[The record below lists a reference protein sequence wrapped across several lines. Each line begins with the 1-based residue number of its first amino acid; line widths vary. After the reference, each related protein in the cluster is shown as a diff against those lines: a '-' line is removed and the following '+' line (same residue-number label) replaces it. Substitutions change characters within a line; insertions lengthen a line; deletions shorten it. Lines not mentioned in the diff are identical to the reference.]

1 MDFTNGSS
9 LLTLCHTE
17 QIPISEAMLRREI
30 ALGETTKEDIFKKLN
45 RSVEIMHASTQ
56 SPLQHP
62 IPSMGGLLNGEA
74 QAVWKHSFGSGQQ
87 PLCGT
92 VLSRAIA
99 YAMAVLETNASMG
112 LIVAAP
118 TAGSAGVIPGTLLSI
133 CENYDLGE
141 DAVRSGLLH
150 AGAIG
155 YLIMRNAS
163 VSGAEA
169 GCQAEVG
176 AASAMA
182 ASAAVELLGGSPRQS
197 LTAASIALAN
207 LLGLVCD
214 PIAGLVESP
223 CQSRNVIGVSNA
235 FSSAQLALSGVRFP
249 IPFDEMAEAMYK
261 VGRTLPSELRETAI
275 GGCAGTPSACTFC
288 GKKAETNQLL
298 HEAD

>member
-1 MDFTNGSS
+1 MDFTNGRS
-9 LLTLCHTE
+9 LLALCHTE

-30 ALGETTKEDIFKKLN
+30 TLGETTKEDIFKKLN
-45 RSVEIMHASTQ
+45 RSVEIMRTSTQ
-56 SPLQHP
+56 NPLQHP
-62 IPSMGGLLNGEA
+62 VPSMGGLLNGES
-74 QAVWKHSFGSGQQ
+74 QAVWKHAFGSGQQ

-92 VLSRAIA
+92 ALSQAIA

-133 CENYDLGE
+133 CENYGLEE
-141 DAVRSGLLH
+141 DAVCSGLLH

-182 ASAAVELLGGSPRQS
+182 ASAAVELLGGSPQQS

-207 LLGLVCD
+207 LLGLRSDRRTRRISVPKPQRHRRFQRVQQRAVSPVRRWLSD
-214 PIAGLVESP
+214 P
-223 CQSRNVIGVSNA
+223 
-235 FSSAQLALSGVRFP
+235 VR
-249 IPFDEMAEAMYK
+249 
-261 VGRTLPSELRETAI
+261 
-275 GGCAGTPSACTFC
+275 
-288 GKKAETNQLL
+288 
-298 HEAD
+298 